1 MILNSISEAAG
12 WLSDGFSAV
21 RDWFGEISADIFFGA
36 LTSYPSIAL
45 LGLVAAAGFA
55 ITHLPLANKLPV
67 LGTYVR
73 AAGIASIVSAAAL
86 MFAFGYRVADGRAEI
101 ERLKN
106 DLAWAEFNAEVQRQV
121 AETADQLKQ
130 QADAEKAEA
139 KGRLN
144 EYETR
149 FGPNPS
155 DPPPG
160 VVDWMRSLQRHPE
173 RRAGS
178 ADQPK
183 RDAVPRVRAAGAKR
197 Q

>member
-1 MILNSISEAAG
+1 MILNRLTDAVDWIGSSVSAG
-12 WLSDGFSAV
+12 
-21 RDWFGEISADIFFGA
+21 RDRLGEISADVFFGT

-45 LGLVAAAGFA
+45 FGLVAAAGFA
-55 ITHLPLANKLPV
+55 IANLPLANRLPV
-67 LGTYVR
+67 IGPYVR
-73 AAGIASIVSAAAL
+73 AAGVVSIVASAAL

-101 ERLKN
+101 ERLKS
-106 DLAWAEFNAEVQRQV
+106 DLAWAEFNVDVQRQV

-130 QADAEKAEA
+130 QAEAEKSEA

-160 VVDWMRSLQRHPE
+160 VVDWLRSLQRHPE
-173 RRAGS
+173 RRAGG

-183 RDAVPRVRAAGAKR
+183 RDIVARVRAAGAKR